1 MSHRNDP
8 HPRYPG
14 FAPAKLPGTAPL
26 ASSAA
31 AAGPGPVADGQGFD
45 PTPVDPP
52 AASGLRL
59 VYLTT
64 DDPLYLPTFFDRVLG
79 KHHALTQAV
88 YVAPPLFKNQST
100 WQATMRSVRT
110 FGTAAA
116 ARLTARVLEA
126 KLRRQSIDSVCR
138 KWGVRSAVVRDV
150 NAPAFLDELRGLS
163 PDVIISVSCPLIFK
177 RPLIELPP
185 RGILNLHGAILPQYR
200 GVMPAFRMLAN
211 GEKKAGVSI
220 YFVNEDIDAGDLCG
234 QRIFDIPDD
243 DTLDTFLVRSK
254 AIAADLLLEVLQK
267 MEDGTVTRTPLNLA
281 QGSYY
286 RWPDADSVTQFRMR
300 GRRLW

>member
-1 MSHRNDP
+1 MRI
-8 HPRYPG
+8 PG
-14 FAPAKLPGTAPL
+14 PAAL

-31 AAGPGPVADGQGFD
+31 AAGPAPAADGGFE
-45 PTPVDPP
+45 PTPAAPA

-79 KHHALTQAV
+79 HHRASTQAV
-88 YVAPPLFKNQST
+88 YIAPPLFKNQST
-100 WQATMRSVRT
+100 WQATLRYVRT
-110 FGTAAA
+110 FGVAAA
-116 ARLTARVLEA
+116 AQLTRRVVQA
-126 KLRRQSIDSVCR
+126 KLRRQSIESVCR
-138 KWGVRSAVVRDV
+138 KWGVRSAIVRDV
-150 NAPAFLDELRGLS
+150 NAPAFLDELRRLE

-185 RGILNLHGAILPQYR
+185 QGILNLHGAILPQYR

-234 QRIFDIPDD
+234 QRIFDIPPD

-254 AIAADLLLEVLQK
+254 AVAAELLLEVLAK
-267 MEDGTVTRTPLNLA
+267 MEDGTVTRAPLNLA

-300 GRRLW
+300 GRKLW

>member
-1 MSHRNDP
+1 MSQRNESY
-8 HPRYPG
+8 PRSPG
-14 FAPAKLPGTAPL
+14 LAPARIQGPAPQ

-31 AAGPGPVADGQGFD
+31 AAGPAPADNGQGF
-45 PTPVDPP
+45 PAPVPP
-52 AASGLRL
+52 PSAGLRL

-79 KHHALTQAV
+79 DHHARTQAV
-88 YVAPPLFKNQST
+88 YIAPPLFKKQTT
-100 WQATMRSVRT
+100 WQATLRYIRT
-110 FGTAAA
+110 FGMPAAA
-116 ARLTARVLEA
+116 HLTRRVFEA
-126 KLRRQSIDSVCR
+126 KLRHQSIDTVCR

-150 NAPAFLDELRGLS
+150 NAPAFLDELRGLN
-163 PDVIISVSCPLIFK
+163 PDVLISVSCPLIFK

-185 RGILNLHGAILPQYR
+185 HGILNLHGAILPQYR

-234 QRIFDIPDD
+234 QRIFDIPES

-254 AIAADLLLEVLQK
+254 AVAADLLLEVLGK
-267 MEDGTVTRTPLNLA
+267 MEDGTVTRTPLNLT

-286 RWPDADSVTQFRMR
+286 RWPDQASVTQFRMR
-300 GRRLW
+300 GRKLW